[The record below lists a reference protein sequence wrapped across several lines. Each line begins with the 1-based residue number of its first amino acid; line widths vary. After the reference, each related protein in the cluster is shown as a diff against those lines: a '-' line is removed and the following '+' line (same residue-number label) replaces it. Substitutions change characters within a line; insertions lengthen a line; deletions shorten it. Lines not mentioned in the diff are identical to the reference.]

1 MSWISDRL
9 KNRSGFKKKRAIRQ
23 SRGDTLF
30 EKRAAQCWIRLTDG
44 LQWDAKQLQRNNS
57 EASFKQLSD
66 YECRISSPSAKIA
79 VVVNADLAA
88 RTISY
93 SYEPQQTNIAVPEP
107 GLVSGSRRGR
117 MPCCGVNKKS
127 SNVHPRT
134 NRNRFMLLPSEFE
147 VGCRVLR
154 LD

>member
-66 YECRISSPSAKIA
+66 YECRISSPSAKIQ
-79 VVVNADLAA
+79 L
-88 RTISY
+88 
-93 SYEPQQTNIAVPEP
+93 
-107 GLVSGSRRGR
+107 G
-117 MPCCGVNKKS
+117 
-127 SNVHPRT
+127 
-134 NRNRFMLLPSEFE
+134 
-147 VGCRVLR
+147 
-154 LD
+154 